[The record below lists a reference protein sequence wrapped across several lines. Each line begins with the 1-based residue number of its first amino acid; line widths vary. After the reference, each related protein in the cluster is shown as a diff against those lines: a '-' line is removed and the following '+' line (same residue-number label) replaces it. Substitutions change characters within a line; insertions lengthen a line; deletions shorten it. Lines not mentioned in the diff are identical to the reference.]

1 MDVVIP
7 ILRAILALAV
17 VLGLVWIASKRLGN
31 TGLATGKG
39 RNRRTRTASIT
50 VVGRQALSP
59 KVGLALVDVGGERLL
74 LGFSEQ
80 GVNVLQTLPAPED
93 EDVSFSDVLRV
104 ELDAEALNATGTD
117 EAMAHS
123 GSSGALAGTRLNG
136 SVLAGS
142 ILSPGTW
149 RQTLDAVRAGTVR
162 R

>member
-1 MDVVIP
+1 MDLVIP

-17 VLGLVWIASKRLGN
+17 VLGLVWIASKRLG
-31 TGLATGKG
+31 TPGLATGKG

-59 KVGLALVDVGGERLL
+59 KAGLALVDVGGERLL

-80 GVNVLQTLPAPED
+80 GVNVLQTLPTPE
-93 EDVSFSDVLRV
+93 EEEVSFSDVLRV
-104 ELDAEALNATGTD
+104 ELDAEALTAQGSGVAKAHATSD
-117 EAMAHS
+117 A
-123 GSSGALAGTRLNG
+123 ALAGTRLNG
-136 SVLAGS
+136 SALSGS